1 MATSPVCVCVCVTK
15 VAFVWETEHREPAE
29 GGPSRR
35 PGHLA
40 DGRRGALPLGQS
52 HSPALGDQHPRAL
65 ARCGKPRP
73 HPPPSLL
80 LCAAQGME
88 RFPQVAVQFR
98 LRSFSSWFPFDF
110 GRSYAYKKTTTT
122 FWTVELDYCHI
133 GALLRQKQHENET
146 RISNRQNCLA

>member
-1 MATSPVCVCVCVTK
+1 MCVRQKWLLFGKQSIESRLKVVLPDDLGTSLMDGVVLC
-15 VAFVWETEHREPAE
+15 
-29 GGPSRR
+29 
-35 PGHLA
+35 HLA
-40 DGRRGALPLGQS
+40 NHIRPRSVISIHVP
-52 HSPALGDQHPRAL
+52 SPAVVS
-65 ARCGKPRP
+65 P